1 VIDPWGDPVG
11 GAIARFRG
19 ATALN
24 ATTGGDGRFSI
35 AAVPSNQGNIVVE
48 VRLSGSSRVIGTS
61 DPRPPVSG
69 GVTDVGTI
77 VAATPRFENDFG
89 SDLRLDDDDAV
100 RVAFPSGFR
109 FPFYGNLY
117 SQVFVSSN
125 GRLTFSS
132 ADDASSES
140 VAVFN
145 SQPGIAPLFDDLD
158 PDEGNGGVFVRQE
171 GERLVVTWARV
182 EVRRNQTVTFQ
193 VMLFDTG
200 TIQIGYMANQA
211 RGALVGITPGS
222 SSNPGERDFS
232 AATPFTG
239 GSGVMIYELFDGGGG
254 DRFDLHDRFLL
265 FTPGGANAYRVR
277 TILLD

>member
-1 VIDPWGDPVG
+1 
-11 GAIARFRG
+11 
-19 ATALN
+19 
-24 ATTGGDGRFSI
+24 
-35 AAVPSNQGNIVVE
+35 VPSNQGNVVVE
-48 VRLSGSSRVIGTS
+48 VRLSSSPRILGSS
-61 DPRPPVSG
+61 DPTAPVAG
-69 GVTDVGTI
+69 GVTNVGTI
-77 VAATPRFENDFG
+77 VAATPRFQNDYG
-89 SDLRLDDDDAV
+89 DDLRLDDDEAE
-100 RVAFPSGFR
+100 RVSFASGFR
-109 FPFYGNLY
+109 FPFYGTTY

-132 ADDASSES
+132 ADDASDES
-140 VAVFN
+140 VSRFN
-145 SQPGIAPLFDDLD
+145 SQPGIAPLFTDLD
-158 PDEGNGGVFVRQE
+158 PDQRNAGVFVRQD
-171 GERLVVTWARV
+171 GDRLVVTWDRV
-182 EVRRNQTVTFQ
+182 EVRRNRTVTFQ
-193 VMLFDTG
+193 VMLFETG